1 MFTIKSI
8 LISFHFFLMILSEI
22 LPRKGFYLDYI
33 LLNGSDLPPL
43 DMMLDCVQ
51 TETCVQWRCMSINLH
66 VMKGILANFA
76 RSGIL
81 APETIISH
89 DTSREQAHWGP
100 GHWGNAKYWEPLAPD
115 PFFWYNCTTYESDRS
130 GASVTNTC
138 GRADIEVTDP
148 QLCERQEDTAASI

>member
-1 MFTIKSI
+1 
-8 LISFHFFLMILSEI
+8 
-22 LPRKGFYLDYI
+22 
-33 LLNGSDLPPL
+33 
-43 DMMLDCVQ
+43 
-51 TETCVQWRCMSINLH
+51 MSINLH

-89 DTSREQAHWGP
+89 DTGREQAHWGP

-115 PFFWYNCTTYESDRS
+115 PFFWYNCTTYESDRR

-148 QLCERQEDTAASI
+148 QLCEHQRDTAAWSQMISDCASSTSSWKYFGPKYIPLPPTWEIKTHNFPKTSIIFIFLKLAFLKL

>member
-8 LISFHFFLMILSEI
+8 LISFHFFLMILSNLYCKE
-22 LPRKGFYLDYI
+22 KAFYLDLI
-33 LLNGSDLPPL
+33 LLNGSFLPPL

-51 TETCVQWRCMSINLH
+51 TETCVQRRGMSINLH

-89 DTSREQAHWGP
+89 DTGREQAH
-100 GHWGNAKYWEPLAPD
+100 
-115 PFFWYNCTTYESDRS
+115 
-130 GASVTNTC
+130 
-138 GRADIEVTDP
+138 
-148 QLCERQEDTAASI
+148 